1 MSLKQSKTI
10 DQSLE
15 KTYLSC
21 ISTDGN
27 SKYKL
32 LVIDFLTLFNNLKMI
47 ENKIKSTVH
56 GINSNEISAVDQET
70 YKNRLIDFIK

>member
-1 MSLKQSKTI
+1 MSLKKQKTI
-10 DQSLE
+10 VQGLD
-15 KTYLSC
+15 KTHLSC

-32 LVIDFLTLFNNLKMI
+32 LVIDYLTLFNSFKML

-56 GINSNEISAVDQET
+56 GVNSNEISAVDQET
-70 YKNRLIDFIK
+70 YKNRFIDFF